1 MSNTV
6 NARTTEAVSAGHET
20 VTEAIVDAIAD
31 AEDVSP
37 LDLEPPLA
45 SVIDPDALE
54 GLVESM
60 SRCPG
65 DDPGRIQFV
74 YSGYT
79 VTVSGGGDVT
89 VQRR

>member
-6 NARTTEAVSAGHET
+6 NARSTEAVSAGPET
-20 VTEAIVDAIAD
+20 VTEAIVEAIAD
-31 AEDVSP
+31 AEGVSP

-45 SVIDPDALE
+45 SVVDPDALE

-60 SRCPG
+60 GRGPG

-74 YSGYT
+74 YCGYT
-79 VTVSGGGDVT
+79 VTVSGGGDVA

>member
-1 MSNTV
+1 MSNTL
-6 NARTTEAVSAGHET
+6 NAPTNETTTQPET

-31 AEDVSP
+31 AEGVSP

-45 SVIDPDALE
+45 AAVDPDALE

-60 SRCPG
+60 GRSPG
-65 DDPGRIQFV
+65 DEPGHVQFI

-79 VTVSGGGDVT
+79 VTVAGGGDVA